1 MSEVQVTLEQVQELV
16 KSNPEVREALK
27 SEFIT
32 PEAFT
37 VFAQTEEGK
46 KALQPEFDR
55 RATGAIDTW
64 KKNNLDK
71 IKAEA
76 IAAANPAD
84 TPEQRRIRELE
95 NSFKAMELEKETAKQ
110 EAFAI
115 GLANQKGIPQ
125 GLVPFMVGSSQE
137 ETLSRANT
145 IEMEFNS
152 ALQQSIESQLGTT
165 GRNHLPNGYSAA
177 AQQTEAPKK
186 TIGEMSY
193 EEAARQ
199 FMANPNK
206 FSNEYLRR

>member
-16 KSNPEVREALK
+16 KSNPEVRDALK

-37 VFAQTEEGK
+37 VFAQTDEGK

-64 KKNNLDK
+64 KKNNLEK
-71 IKAEA
+71 IKQDA
-76 IAAANPAD
+76 ILAANPAD
-84 TPEQRRIRELE
+84 TPEQRQIRDLQEQFNAE
-95 NSFKAMELEKETAKQ
+95 KRKATLAEQSAYALA
-110 EAFAI
+110 
-115 GLANQKGIPQ
+115 LANQKGLPTGLISYFVGENQEATLQ
-125 GLVPFMVGSSQE
+125 GI
-137 ETLSRANT
+137 NT
-145 IEMEFNS
+145 YEMEFNS
-152 ALQQSIESQLGTT
+152 ALQQYVESQLGAT

-177 AQQTEAPKK
+177 AQQTETPKK

-199 FMANPNK
+199 YMANPNK